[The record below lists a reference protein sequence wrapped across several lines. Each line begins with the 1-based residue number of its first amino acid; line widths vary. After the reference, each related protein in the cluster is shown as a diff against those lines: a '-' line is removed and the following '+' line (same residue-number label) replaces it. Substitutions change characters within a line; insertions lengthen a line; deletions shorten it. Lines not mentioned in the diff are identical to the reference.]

1 MAVPPSPPAPP
12 KRPPGLASGRWLD
25 DLSPL
30 NPAEMALVDACKR
43 GKRWEP
49 AEWDRK
55 RPTGATNAN
64 TIRADVIRFLLL
76 GGDTGHPVHEEGV
89 MLRGAWITGELNLHQ
104 ARCAARLDAKRCYFV
119 EKPVLT
125 AAHLPQLVLSGSR
138 VPGLTADRLTTTGT
152 VFLRDKFEAEGEVRL
167 LGAEIG
173 GSLECSGGSFK
184 MPLGDA
190 LCADRIKV
198 TGGVNLDG
206 GFTAEG
212 EVRLLGAEIGG
223 DLQCSGGS
231 FKLASGDALSAD
243 DIKVTG
249 SVSLGGGFSAE
260 GVVRLLGAEIGGDLQ
275 CSGDSFEVAAGYA
288 LNADRI
294 KVTGNVNLGD
304 GFTAEGEVLLLA
316 AEIGGDLDC
325 SGGSF
330 EVTSGDAL
338 IADGLRL
345 TGRLFLRDASISG
358 GINLATAR
366 IGTLADGD
374 LTMWQSGGHFLDGF
388 RYDRIFDVT
397 DADRRIAWLRQQRG
411 TDLTSAFKPQPW
423 EQLIKVL
430 RDMGHPY
437 DAGEV
442 AIAKQEQLRAA
453 GKIKGSVRQALHGLY
468 GAFTGYGY
476 RPLRLIYSA
485 GVIWFVASLLYAHAA
500 AIGIMAPSNAE
511 IIAHRQ
517 LHSDLRG
524 AVADS
529 GACGVRGEVQPENFW
544 PQCPALP
551 SEYTT
556 FYSFA
561 YSLDLI
567 LPLVDLQQERDWAP
581 AVSYTDARGTVRNSV
596 AGQLIRAVL
605 WFEILFGWTASL
617 VLVAVLTR
625 LVEKD

>member
-1 MAVPPSPPAPP
+1 MAVPPSPSAPP
-12 KRPPGLASGRWLD
+12 ERPPSLANGRWLD

-30 NPAEMALVDACKR
+30 SPAEMALVDACKR
-43 GKRWEP
+43 GELWMP
-49 AEWDRK
+49 AGWDRK
-55 RPTGATNAN
+55 RPIEATKAN

-89 MLRGAWITGELNLHQ
+89 MLRGAWIIRELDLHQ
-104 ARCAARLDAKRCYFV
+104 ARCAARLYARSCYFV
-119 EKPVLT
+119 ESPLLT
-125 AAHLPQLVLSGSR
+125 AAYLPELGLSGSR

-152 VFLRDKFEAEGEVRL
+152 VFLTDKFEAEGQVRLVGAEIEGDLACTGGSFEVASGEALIADRIKVTGNVNLDGSFTAQGEVRL

-173 GSLECSGGSFK
+173 G
-184 MPLGDA
+184 
-190 LCADRIKV
+190 
-198 TGGVNLDG
+198 N
-206 GFTAEG
+206 
-212 EVRLLGAEIGG
+212 
-223 DLQCSGGS
+223 LQCSGGS
-231 FKLASGDALSAD
+231 FKVASGDALSAD
-243 DIKVTG
+243 
-249 SVSLGGGFSAE
+249 
-260 GVVRLLGAEIGGDLQ
+260 
-275 CSGDSFEVAAGYA
+275 
-288 LNADRI
+288 N
-294 KVTGNVNLGD
+294 
-304 GFTAEGEVLLLA
+304 
-316 AEIGGDLDC
+316 
-325 SGGSF
+325 
-330 EVTSGDAL
+330 
-338 IADGLRL
+338 LRL
-345 TGRLFLRDASISG
+345 TGTLFLGGARMSG
-358 GINLATAR
+358 GIALATAR
-366 IGTLADGD
+366 IGTLADGK
-374 LTMWQSGGHFLDGF
+374 LTVWQSGGHFLDGF
-388 RYDRIFDVT
+388 RYDRIIGVT
-397 DADRRIAWLRQQRG
+397 DADRRIAWLRQQHG
-411 TDLTSAFKPQPW
+411 THLTSEFKPQPW

-485 GVIWFVASLLYAHAA
+485 VAIWFLASLLYAHAA
-500 AIGIMAPSNAE
+500 AIGIMAPTNAE

-517 LHSDLRG
+517 LHTDLRG

-529 GACGVRGEVQPENFW
+529 GACGVRGEVQPANFW
-544 PQCPALP
+544 PQCPGLP

-596 AGQLIRAVL
+596 AGQLIRAVM

>member
-1 MAVPPSPPAPP
+1 
-12 KRPPGLASGRWLD
+12 
-25 DLSPL
+25 
-30 NPAEMALVDACKR
+30 MALVNACKR
-43 GKRWEP
+43 GEPWEP
-49 AEWDRK
+49 AGWNDERPK
-55 RPTGATNAN
+55 RATKAN
-64 TIRADVIRFLLL
+64 TIRAEVIRFLLL

-89 MLRGAWITGELNLHQ
+89 MLRGARITGTLNLHQ
-104 ARCAARLDAKRCYFV
+104 ARCAARLAAESCYFV
-119 EKPVLT
+119 ERPVLI
-125 AAHLPQLVLSGSR
+125 AAHLPELVLSGSR
-138 VPGLTADRLTTTGT
+138 APGLETERLTTTGA
-152 VFLRDKFEAEGEVRL
+152 VFLDDKFEAVGEVLL

-173 GSLECSGGSFK
+173 SDLQCAGGSFK
-184 MPLGDA
+184 VASGDA
-190 LCADRIKV
+190 LSADRIKV
-198 TGGVNLDG
+198 TGNVHLGE

-223 DLQCSGGS
+223 DLQCSDGS
-231 FKLASGDALSAD
+231 FKVASGDALSA
-243 DIKVTG
+243 
-249 SVSLGGGFSAE
+249 
-260 GVVRLLGAEIGGDLQ
+260 Q
-275 CSGDSFEVAAGYA
+275 
-288 LNADRI
+288 
-294 KVTGNVNLGD
+294 
-304 GFTAEGEVLLLA
+304 
-316 AEIGGDLDC
+316 
-325 SGGSF
+325 
-330 EVTSGDAL
+330 
-338 IADGLRL
+338 GLRL
-345 TGRLFLRDASISG
+345 TGTLFLRDASISG

-374 LTMWQSGGHFLDGF
+374 LIMWQSGDHFLDGF
-388 RYDRIFDVT
+388 RYDRIIGVT

-411 TDLTSAFKPQPW
+411 THLTSEFKPQPW

-453 GKIKGSVRQALHGLY
+453 GKIKGSVRQALHRLY

-476 RPLRLIYSA
+476 RPLRLVYSA

-517 LHSDLRG
+517 LHSDLHG
-524 AVADS
+524 TKAGDTVADS
-529 GACGVRGEVQPENFW
+529 GACGVRGEVQPANFW
-544 PQCPALP
+544 PQCPGLP

-567 LPLVDLQQERDWAP
+567 LPLVDLQQEADWAP
-581 AVSYTDARGTVRNSV
+581 AVSYTDARGTVHNSV

>member
-1 MAVPPSPPAPP
+1 MAVTPSPPAPP
-12 KRPPGLASGRWLD
+12 ERPPNLANGRWLD

-30 NPAEMALVDACKR
+30 NPAEMALVDACQR
-43 GKRWEP
+43 GKPWVP
-49 AEWDRK
+49 AGWRGE
-55 RPTGATNAN
+55 RPTNAIKAN

-89 MLRGAWITGELNLHQ
+89 MLRGAWITGSLNLHQ
-104 ARCAARLDAKRCYFV
+104 ARCAARLDAKSCYFG
-119 EKPVLT
+119 ERPVLT

-138 VPGLTADRLTTTGT
+138 VPGLTADGLTTTGA

-173 GSLECSGGSFK
+173 SNLDCSGGSFK
-184 MPLGDA
+184 VASGDA
-190 LCADRIKV
+190 LSADGIKV
-198 TGGVNLDG
+198 TGNVNLED

-212 EVRLLGAEIGG
+212 EVRLLSAEIGG
-223 DLQCSGGS
+223 DLDCSGGS
-231 FKLASGDALSAD
+231 FKVASGD
-243 DIKVTG
+243 
-249 SVSLGGGFSAE
+249 
-260 GVVRLLGAEIGGDLQ
+260 
-275 CSGDSFEVAAGYA
+275 A

-304 GFTAEGEVLLLA
+304 GFTAEGEVRLLG
-316 AEIGGDLDC
+316 AEIGGNLEC

-330 EVTSGDAL
+330 KAATGDAL
-338 IADGLRL
+338 SAQGLRL
-345 TGRLFLRDASISG
+345 TGALFLRDVSILG
-358 GINLATAR
+358 GIDLATAR
-366 IGTLADGD
+366 IGTLVDGD
-374 LTMWQSGGHFLDGF
+374 LTVWQSGGHILDGF
-388 RYDRIFDVT
+388 RYDRIIDVT

-411 TDLTSAFKPQPW
+411 THLTSEFKPQPW

-453 GKIKGSVRQALHGLY
+453 GKIKGPVRQALHRLY

-476 RPLRLIYSA
+476 RPLRLVYSA
-485 GVIWFVASLLYAHAA
+485 GVIWFLASLLYAHAA

-517 LHSDLRG
+517 LHTDLRG

-529 GACGVRGEVQPENFW
+529 GACGVRGEVQPGNFW
-544 PQCPALP
+544 PQCPGLP

-567 LPLVDLQQERDWAP
+567 LPLVDLQQEHDWAP

-596 AGQLIRAVL
+596 AGQVIRAVL

>member
-1 MAVPPSPPAPP
+1 
-12 KRPPGLASGRWLD
+12 
-25 DLSPL
+25 
-30 NPAEMALVDACKR
+30 MALVNACKR
-43 GKRWEP
+43 GEPWEP
-49 AEWDRK
+49 AGWDRK
-55 RPTGATNAN
+55 RPTKATKAN
-64 TIRADVIRFLLL
+64 TIRADVVRFLLL

-89 MLRGAWITGELNLHQ
+89 MLYGAWITGELNLHQ
-104 ARCAARLDAKRCYFV
+104 ARCAVRLDARNCYFV
-119 EKPVLT
+119 EKPVLM

-138 VPGLTADRLTTTGT
+138 VPGLAADRLTTTGT
-152 VFLRDKFEAEGEVRL
+152 VFLEDEFEAEGEVRL

-173 GSLECSGGSFK
+173 GNLECSGGSFK

-190 LCADRIKV
+190 LSADGIKV
-198 TGGVNLDG
+198 TGDVNLRG
-206 GFTAEG
+206 GFAAEG
-212 EVRLLGAEIGG
+212 GVRLLGAEIGG
-223 DLQCSGGS
+223 SLLCSGGS
-231 FKLASGDALSAD
+231 FKMPSGDALSAD
-243 DIKVTG
+243 RIKVTG
-249 SVSLGGGFSAE
+249 SVNLRGGFAAE
-260 GVVRLLGAEIGGDLQ
+260 GKVRLLGAEIGGNLD
-275 CSGDSFEVAAGYA
+275 CSDSSFEVASGNA
-288 LNADRI
+288 LSAN
-294 KVTGNVNLGD
+294 N
-304 GFTAEGEVLLLA
+304 
-316 AEIGGDLDC
+316 
-325 SGGSF
+325 
-330 EVTSGDAL
+330 
-338 IADGLRL
+338 LRL
-345 TGRLFLRDASISG
+345 TGTLFLDDASISG

-374 LTMWQSGGHFLDGF
+374 LTMWQRGDHLLDGF
-388 RYDRIFDVT
+388 RYDRIIGVT

-411 TDLTSAFKPQPW
+411 THLTSEFKPQPW

-453 GKIKGSVRQALHGLY
+453 GKIQGPVRQALHGLY

-517 LHSDLRG
+517 LHTDLHG
-524 AVADS
+524 VVADS
-529 GACGVRGEVQPENFW
+529 GACGVRGEVQPANFW
-544 PQCPALP
+544 PQCPSLP

>member
-76 GGDTGHPVHEEGV
+76 GGDTGHPVHEAGV
-89 MLRGAWITGELNLHQ
+89 MLRGAWITGTLNLHQ
-104 ARCAARLDAKRCYFV
+104 ARCAVRLDARSCYFV
-119 EKPVLT
+119 ERAFLM
-125 AAHLPQLVLSGSR
+125 AAHLPELVLSGSH
-138 VPGLTADRLTTTGT
+138 VPGLAADGLTTTGA

-173 GSLECSGGSFK
+173 GSLTCTSGSFKSLSGEALIADGIKVTGNVDLDGGFTAEGEVGLLAAEIEGSLICTDGSFK
-184 MPLGDA
+184 MPLGKA
-190 LCADRIKV
+190 LSADRIKV
-198 TGGVNLDG
+198 TGNVYLGD
-206 GFTAEG
+206 GFTAQG

-223 DLQCSGGS
+223 ILQCSGGS
-231 FKLASGDALSAD
+231 FKGAS
-243 DIKVTG
+243 
-249 SVSLGGGFSAE
+249 
-260 GVVRLLGAEIGGDLQ
+260 
-275 CSGDSFEVAAGYA
+275 GYA
-288 LNADRI
+288 LNAD
-294 KVTGNVNLGD
+294 N
-304 GFTAEGEVLLLA
+304 
-316 AEIGGDLDC
+316 
-325 SGGSF
+325 
-330 EVTSGDAL
+330 
-338 IADGLRL
+338 LRL
-345 TGRLFLRDASISG
+345 TGILFLRDASISG
-358 GINLATAR
+358 GINLAGAR
-366 IGTLADGD
+366 VGTLIDGY
-374 LTMWQSGGHFLDGF
+374 LTVWQSGGHILDGF
-388 RYDRIFDVT
+388 RYDQIVGVT
-397 DADRRIAWLRQQRG
+397 DADRRIAWLRRQRG
-411 TDLTSAFKPQPW
+411 TQLTSAFKPQPW

-430 RDMGHPY
+430 RDMGHSY

-453 GKIKGSVRQALHGLY
+453 GKIKGPVRQALHGLY

-485 GVIWFVASLLYAHAA
+485 VAIWFLASLLYAHAA

-517 LHSDLRG
+517 LHTDLHG

-529 GACGVRGEVQPENFW
+529 GACGVRGEVQPGNFW
-544 PQCPALP
+544 PQCPGLP

>member
-1 MAVPPSPPAPP
+1 MAVPPSPSAPP
-12 KRPPGLASGRWLD
+12 RRPPNLASGRWLD

-30 NPAEMALVDACKR
+30 NPAEMALVNACKR
-43 GKRWEP
+43 GEP
-49 AEWDRK
+49 WVPAGWDGE
-55 RPTGATNAN
+55 RPTEATTAN

-89 MLRGAWITGELNLHQ
+89 MLDGAWITGTLNLHQ
-104 ARCAARLDAKRCYFV
+104 ARCAVRLDARSCYF
-119 EKPVLT
+119 EDRPDLM

-138 VPGLTADRLTTTGT
+138 VPGLDADRLTTTGT
-152 VFLRDKFEAEGEVRL
+152 VFLDEKFEAEGEVRL

-173 GSLECSGGSFK
+173 G
-184 MPLGDA
+184 
-190 LCADRIKV
+190 
-198 TGGVNLDG
+198 N
-206 GFTAEG
+206 
-212 EVRLLGAEIGG
+212 
-223 DLQCSGGS
+223 
-231 FKLASGDALSAD
+231 
-243 DIKVTG
+243 
-249 SVSLGGGFSAE
+249 
-260 GVVRLLGAEIGGDLQ
+260 
-275 CSGDSFEVAAGYA
+275 
-288 LNADRI
+288 
-294 KVTGNVNLGD
+294 
-304 GFTAEGEVLLLA
+304 
-316 AEIGGDLDC
+316 LDC

-330 EVTSGDAL
+330 DGASGDAL
-338 IADGLRL
+338 CADGLRL
-345 TGRLFLRDASISG
+345 TGALFLRETSISG
-358 GINLATAR
+358 AINLATAR

-374 LTMWQSGGHFLDGF
+374 LTMWQSGDHVLDGF
-388 RYDRIFDVT
+388 RYDRIVGVT
-397 DADRRIAWLRQQRG
+397 DADRRIAWLRQQDG
-411 TDLTSAFKPQPW
+411 THLTSDFRPQPW

-453 GKIKGSVRQALHGLY
+453 GKIQGPVRQALHGLY

-517 LHSDLRG
+517 LHTDLRG

-529 GACGVRGEVQPENFW
+529 GACGVRGEVQPGNFW
-544 PQCPALP
+544 PQCPGLP

-556 FYSFA
+556 FHSFA

-567 LPLVDLQQERDWAP
+567 LPLVDLQQEHDWAP

>member
-1 MAVPPSPPAPP
+1 MAVPPSPPEPP
-12 KRPPGLASGRWLD
+12 KRPPDLANGRWLD

-30 NPAEMALVDACKR
+30 NPAEMALVNACKR
-43 GKRWEP
+43 GEP
-49 AEWDRK
+49 WMPAGWRGK
-55 RPTGATNAN
+55 RPKKATKAN

-89 MLRGAWITGELNLHQ
+89 MLYGAWITGTLDLHQ
-104 ARCAARLDAKRCYFV
+104 ARCAARLDAKKCYFV

-125 AAHLPQLVLSGSR
+125 AAHLPQLSFSGSR
-138 VPGLTADRLTTTGT
+138 VPGLYAGRLTTTGT
-152 VFLRDKFEAEGEVRL
+152 VFLRHNFEAEGEVFL
-167 LGAEIG
+167 VGAEIG
-173 GSLECSGGSFK
+173 GSLTCTGSSFK
-184 MPLGDA
+184 VAAGDA
-190 LCADRIKV
+190 LSADGINV
-198 TGGVNLDG
+198 TGSVDLDG

-223 DLQCSGGS
+223 DLECTGGS
-231 FKLASGDALSAD
+231 FKMPLGKALIAD
-243 DIKVTG
+243 GIKATG
-249 SVSLGGGFSAE
+249 S
-260 GVVRLLGAEIGGDLQ
+260 
-275 CSGDSFEVAAGYA
+275 
-288 LNADRI
+288 
-294 KVTGNVNLGD
+294 VNLGD
-304 GFTAEGEVLLLA
+304 GFTAEGEVRLLG

-330 EVTSGDAL
+330 KVASRYAL
-338 IADGLRL
+338 NAVDLRL
-345 TGRLFLRDASISG
+345 KGTLFLRDASISG
-358 GINLATAR
+358 GINLAGAR

-374 LTMWQSGGHFLDGF
+374 LTVWQSGGHFLDGF

-397 DADRRIAWLRQQRG
+397 NADRRIAWLRQQRG
-411 TDLTSAFKPQPW
+411 THLTRAFKPQPW

-453 GKIKGSVRQALHGLY
+453 GKIKGPVRQALHRLY

-476 RPLRLIYSA
+476 RPLRLVYSA

-517 LHSDLRG
+517 LHTDLRG
-524 AVADS
+524 AAADS

-544 PQCPALP
+544 PQCPGLP

-567 LPLVDLQQERDWAP
+567 LPLVDLQQEHDWAP
-581 AVSYTDARGTVRNSV
+581 AVSYSDARGTVHNSV
-596 AGQLIRAVL
+596 AGQIIRAVM

>member
-1 MAVPPSPPAPP
+1 
-12 KRPPGLASGRWLD
+12 
-25 DLSPL
+25 
-30 NPAEMALVDACKR
+30 MALVDACQR
-43 GKRWEP
+43 GKLWVP
-49 AEWDRK
+49 AGWSGE
-55 RPTGATNAN
+55 RPIETTKAN

-89 MLRGAWITGELNLHQ
+89 MLNGAWITGELNLHQ
-104 ARCAARLDAKRCYFV
+104 ARCAARLDARSCYFV

-125 AAHLPQLVLSGSR
+125 AAHLPELVLSGSY
-138 VPGLTADRLTTTGT
+138 VPGLDADRLTTTGT
-152 VFLRDKFEAEGEVRL
+152 VFLDEKFEADGEVRL
-167 LGAEIG
+167 LGADIG
-173 GSLECSGGSFK
+173 GDLECSDGSFNVAS
-184 MPLGDA
+184 GDA
-190 LCADRIKV
+190 LSADGIKV
-198 TGGVNLDG
+198 TGEVNLGG

-212 EVRLLGAEIGG
+212 GVRLLGAEIGG

-231 FKLASGDALSAD
+231 FKLPLSIALSAD
-243 DIKVTG
+243 RIKVTG
-249 SVSLGGGFSAE
+249 NVDLGGGFTAE
-260 GVVRLLGAEIGGDLQ
+260 GEVRLLGAEIGGNLQ
-275 CSGDSFEVAAGYA
+275 
-288 LNADRI
+288 
-294 KVTGNVNLGD
+294 
-304 GFTAEGEVLLLA
+304 
-316 AEIGGDLDC
+316 C

-330 EVTSGDAL
+330 EVARGDAL
-338 IADGLRL
+338 RAYGLRL
-345 TGRLFLRDASISG
+345 TGTLFLSSATISG
-358 GINLATAR
+358 GINLGAAR

-374 LTMWQSGGHFLDGF
+374 LTVWQSGGHVLDGF
-388 RYDRIFDVT
+388 RYDRIFGVT
-397 DADRRIAWLRQQRG
+397 DADRRIAWLRRQRG
-411 TDLTSAFKPQPW
+411 THLTSDFRPQPW
-423 EQLIKVL
+423 EQLIKAL

-442 AIAKQEQLRAA
+442 AIAKQKQLRAA
-453 GKIKGSVRQALHGLY
+453 GKIKGPVRQALHGLY

-476 RPLRLIYSA
+476 RPLRLVYSA
-485 GVIWFVASLLYAHAA
+485 VAIWFVASLLYAHAA

-517 LHSDLRG
+517 LHTDLRG

-529 GACGVRGEVQPENFW
+529 GACGVRGEVQPGNFW
-544 PQCPALP
+544 PQCPGLP

-567 LPLVDLQQERDWAP
+567 LPLVDLQQEHDWAP

-596 AGQLIRAVL
+596 AGQIIRAVL

>member
-1 MAVPPSPPAPP
+1 M
-12 KRPPGLASGRWLD
+12 
-25 DLSPL
+25 
-30 NPAEMALVDACKR
+30 
-43 GKRWEP
+43 
-49 AEWDRK
+49 
-55 RPTGATNAN
+55 
-64 TIRADVIRFLLL
+64 
-76 GGDTGHPVHEEGV
+76 
-89 MLRGAWITGELNLHQ
+89 
-104 ARCAARLDAKRCYFV
+104 
-119 EKPVLT
+119 
-125 AAHLPQLVLSGSR
+125 
-138 VPGLTADRLTTTGT
+138 
-152 VFLRDKFEAEGEVRL
+152 RL

-173 GSLECSGGSFK
+173 SDLECGGGSFK
-184 MPLGDA
+184 
-190 LCADRIKV
+190 V
-198 TGGVNLDG
+198 
-206 GFTAEG
+206 
-212 EVRLLGAEIGG
+212 
-223 DLQCSGGS
+223 
-231 FKLASGDALSAD
+231 ASGDALSAD
-243 DIKVTG
+243 GIKVTG
-249 SVSLGGGFSAE
+249 SVHLGAGFTVE
-260 GVVRLLGAEIGGDLQ
+260 GEVRLVGAEIGGDLI
-275 CSGDSFEVAAGYA
+275 C
-288 LNADRI
+288 I
-294 KVTGNVNLGD
+294 
-304 GFTAEGEVLLLA
+304 
-316 AEIGGDLDC
+316 
-325 SGGSF
+325 GGSF
-330 EVTSGDAL
+330 KVASGDAL
-338 IADGLRL
+338 SAYGLRL
-345 TGRLFLRDASISG
+345 TGTLYLRDARISG
-358 GINLATAR
+358 GINLAAAR

-374 LTMWQSGGHFLDGF
+374 LTVWQRGGHTLDGF
-388 RYDRIFDVT
+388 RYDRIAHVT
-397 DADRRIAWLRQQRG
+397 DAARRIAWLRQQRG

-437 DAGEV
+437 DAGEI

-453 GKIKGSVRQALHGLY
+453 GKIKGPVRQALHGLY

-517 LHSDLRG
+517 LHADLRG

-529 GACGVRGEVQPENFW
+529 GACGVRGEVQPANFW
-544 PQCPALP
+544 PQCPSLP

-567 LPLVDLQQERDWAP
+567 LPLVDLQQEHDWAP